1 MPLTVFFHIIKRLHE
16 SRWPPLCV
24 SVKFECMAGKY
35 IRLIPCEFLKK
46 KRICPFCQVT
56 FNFLWRDYG
65 FMENHTAA
73 ALHTRSCRA
82 NQWFAIKANSAGGI
96 SSHFLITPSHSQI
109 RGNPA
114 EETSSTDDTQLE

>member
-1 MPLTVFFHIIKRLHE
+1 
-16 SRWPPLCV
+16 
-24 SVKFECMAGKY
+24 
-35 IRLIPCEFLKK
+35 
-46 KRICPFCQVT
+46 
-56 FNFLWRDYG
+56 
-65 FMENHTAA
+65 MENHTAA

-114 EETSSTDDTQLE
+114 EETSSTDDTQLEELEIHQNRPNEDVKDVKAKEKCFSAEIY